1 MGANVHING
10 HKASEEIFVFLFLD
24 TPAKFHAL
32 LFLIYIYIYLLD
44 GERVL
49 HLQGHLTMAESL
61 LFDLQ

>member
-10 HKASEEIFVFLFLD
+10 HKA
-24 TPAKFHAL
+24 KFHAL
-32 LFLIYIYIYLLD
+32 LLLIYIFLD

-61 LFDLQ
+61 LFALL